1 MTLYDKLKPE
11 IKAKLEANYEEY
23 STAVGYISDKLKQT
37 KLYSDLKIDDIRT
50 ICTFGDVWHYDL
62 TQSDLLYGEWLT
74 NKPQI

>member
-11 IKAKLEANYEEY
+11 IKAKLEENYEEY

-50 ICTFGDVWHYDL
+50 ICTFGDIWHYDL

>member
-11 IKAKLEANYEEY
+11 IRAKLEANYEEY
-23 STAVGYISDKLKQT
+23 STAVGYISNKLKQT
-37 KLYSDLKIDDIRT
+37 ELYSDLKIDDIRT

>member
-23 STAVGYISDKLKQT
+23 STAVGYISDKLKKT

-62 TQSDLLYGEWLT
+62 TQSDILYGEWLT